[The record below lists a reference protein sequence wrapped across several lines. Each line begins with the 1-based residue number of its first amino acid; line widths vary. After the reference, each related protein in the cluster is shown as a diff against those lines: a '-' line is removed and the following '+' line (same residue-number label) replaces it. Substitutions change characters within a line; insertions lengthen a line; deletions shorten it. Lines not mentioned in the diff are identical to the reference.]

1 MADTVSASGKVPQPI
16 PSAGMPPKGPTLP
29 PLATAP
35 RFDRTRFDERSAQLV
50 GLLSFLSA
58 QGCDAFSEAS
68 AVQQEPVLF
77 LLYDLARE
85 VRSLVMDA
93 HHGVAA

>member
-1 MADTVSASGKVPQPI
+1 MADTVSASGELPAPISFPHMPKPQP
-16 PSAGMPPKGPTLP
+16 G
-29 PLATAP
+29 P

-58 QGCDAFSEAS
+58 QGCDAFSTAP
-68 AVQQEPVLF
+68 ATQQEPVLF

-85 VRSLVMDA
+85 VRELVMGADQEA
-93 HHGVAA
+93 SA